1 MARRT
6 ADTKELAVDDREV
19 LARRAVYDLGIKVDC
34 KGGKPPSLQ
43 ELAKACDRRGAPR
56 PRELKEALK
65 RAG

>member
-1 MARRT
+1 M
-6 ADTKELAVDDREV
+6 DDREV